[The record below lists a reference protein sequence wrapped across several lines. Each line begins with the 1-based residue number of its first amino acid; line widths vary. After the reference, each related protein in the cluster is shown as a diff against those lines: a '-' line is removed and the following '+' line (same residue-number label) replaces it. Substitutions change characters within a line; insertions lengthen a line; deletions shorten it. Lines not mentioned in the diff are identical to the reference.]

1 MVIELDGA
9 SESRQV
15 HELDG
20 GQDLDRRPVIPEA
33 AAVVIELGQV
43 MSRALRRSSPWGLV
57 AKPSLRSGS
66 SIKVMELDGC
76 QGLDYS
82 RSLRAPPSH
91 PYLSMFESG
100 SRPGDEPGLAA
111 IVALGPRGEAAASL
125 KGIELRSRAAIVVVS
140 SARISIGCRWSRRA
154 WPW

>member
-9 SESRQV
+9 SGSRQV

-33 AAVVIELGQV
+33 VAVVIELTG
-43 MSRALRRSSPWGLV
+43 R
-57 AKPSLRSGS
+57 
-66 SIKVMELDGC
+66 C
-76 QGLDYS
+76 
-82 RSLRAPPSH
+82 
-91 PYLSMFESG
+91 G

-111 IVALGPRGEAAASL
+111 IVALGLVAKPP
-125 KGIELRSRAAIVVVS
+125 LRSRASCCAPGLDRRDELGQDLDRLPVVPEGVAVVIELDGAS
-140 SARISIGCRWSRRA
+140 GSRQVHELDGGQDLDRRPVIPEP